1 MRLFSGIVQYA
12 NASLVTGT
20 VVSKNKTKQKT
31 SVLPKVKLKM
41 AYFSILFHNEVF
53 PFNKKKKRTPVY
65 KIQKLNI
72 ESYLKNIEQSCQ

>member
-41 AYFSILFHNEVF
+41 AYFSILFHNKVF
-53 PFNKKKKRTPVY
+53 PFNKKKRTPVY
-65 KIQKLNI
+65 KNSKAKYRELL
-72 ESYLKNIEQSCQ
+72 EKH